1 MSKAL
6 HYVIGELLIIYNQ
19 LFMFADGP
27 EHMEEDDEGTKALPE
42 WVKLE

>member
-1 MSKAL
+1 MSKAP
-6 HYVIGELLIIYNQ
+6 HYVIGELPIAQNQ
-19 LFMFADGP
+19 LYVFADGL

>member
-6 HYVIGELLIIYNQ
+6 HYVIGELLIIENQ
-19 LFMFADGP
+19 LYMLADGL

>member
-1 MSKAL
+1 MSKSYN
-6 HYVIGELLIIYNQ
+6 YVIGECQRLYWEPYPELTKS
-19 LFMFADGP
+19 